1 MTATATTSRPSWRAL
16 ALASLAAVAG
26 CGKGADGAAA
36 TPGAKGAAA
45 DRPIPVLVAEAVT
58 RDVPIYLEGLGTVT
72 AYKTVSV
79 RAQVDGR
86 LDKVVFREG
95 QAVKHNEV
103 LAEIDPRPFQILL
116 HQGEAALTR
125 DQAQLDGAQR
135 NLDRYVAVG
144 GEHLLPQQQIDDQRA
159 LVAQLSGT
167 VQNDHAT
174 IENAKLQLDYAR
186 IKSPI
191 DGITGVRLVDQGNIV
206 HAADTGGIVVV
217 AQMDPI
223 AVLFTLPQ
231 DDLPDVAK
239 QQAAGPLPVEARSRD
254 GAQLLGSGQL
264 ELIDNQINQ
273 GTATMR
279 LKAIF
284 PNPDRA
290 LWPNQFVSAR
300 LRLTVRKGA
309 LVIPAVAVQRG
320 PQGAFVYVAQG
331 DQAELRTIGVERI
344 EGEDALIS
352 QGLAAGEK
360 VVREGQSLLRPGSKL
375 ALRESPS
382 GAGKSTGG
390 NDARTEPGSARRS
403 PSRGGTGTLPGSPT
417 KRQTQ

>member
-1 MTATATTSRPSWRAL
+1 MFSRALTLSSTL
-16 ALASLAAVAG
+16 ALAALGLALAG
-26 CGKGADGAAA
+26 CGKNQDGAAAA
-36 TPGAKGAAA
+36 TPGAKGPGGG

-58 RDVPIYLEGLGTVT
+58 RDVPIFLEGLGTVT
-72 AYKTVSV
+72 AYKTVNV
-79 RAQVDGR
+79 RSQVDGR
-86 LDKVVFREG
+86 LDKVIFREG
-95 QAVKHNEV
+95 QPVKHNEV
-103 LAEIDPRPFQILL
+103 IAEVDPRPFEILL
-116 HQGEAALTR
+116 HQGQAAATR
-125 DQAQLDGAQR
+125 DQAQLDGAKL

-159 LVAQLSGT
+159 LVEQLTGT
-167 VQNDHAT
+167 VQSDHAT

-206 HAADTGGIVVV
+206 HAADATGIVVV
-217 AQMDPI
+217 TQMEPI

-239 QQAAGPLPVEARSRD
+239 QQALGALSVEARSRD
-254 GAQLLGSGQL
+254 GAQLLGSGTL

-290 LWPNQFVSAR
+290 LWPNQFVKAR

-320 PQGAFVYVAQG
+320 PQGAFVYVANG
-331 DQAELRTIGVERI
+331 GEAELRTVGVERI

-360 VVREGQSLLRPGSKL
+360 VVREGQSQLRPGAKL
-375 ALRESPS
+375 AVREASA
-382 GAGKSTGG
+382 GANGAAGKPT
-390 NDARTEPGSARRS
+390 APGS
-403 PSRGGTGTLPGSPT
+403 GGSPGG
-417 KRQTQ
+417 KHQGHKPQ

>member
-1 MTATATTSRPSWRAL
+1 MFSRAL
-16 ALASLAAVAG
+16 TLISTLSFAAGGMTLAG
-26 CGKGADGAAA
+26 CAKGQDGAAA
-36 TPGAKGAAA
+36 ATQGAKAPGGA

-58 RDVPIYLEGLGTVT
+58 RDVPIFLEGLGTVT
-72 AYKTVSV
+72 AYKTVNV
-79 RAQVDGR
+79 RSQVDGR

-103 LAEIDPRPFQILL
+103 IAEIDPRPFQILL
-116 HQGEAALTR
+116 HQGQAALTR

-159 LVAQLSGT
+159 LVEQLTGT
-167 VQNDHAT
+167 VQNDRAT

-191 DGITGVRLVDQGNIV
+191 DGITGVRLIDQGNLV
-206 HAADTGGIVVV
+206 HAADATGIVVV
-217 AQMDPI
+217 TQMEPI

-239 QQAAGPLPVEARSRD
+239 QQATGALPVEARSRD
-254 GAQLLGSGQL
+254 GSQLLGSGTL

-290 LWPNQFVSAR
+290 LWPNQFVKAR

-320 PQGAFVYVAQG
+320 PQGAFVYVG
-331 DQAELRTIGVERI
+331 NGGEAELRTVSVERI
-344 EGEDALIS
+344 EGEDALIA
-352 QGLAAGEK
+352 QGLAAGDK
-360 VVREGQSLLRPGSKL
+360 VVREGQSQLRPGAKL
-375 ALRESPS
+375 AIREA
-382 GAGKSTGG
+382 GA
-390 NDARTEPGSARRS
+390 ATEGAAATPTAPGSSPGSAAA
-403 PSRGGTGTLPGSPT
+403 PGGQPGGKHQGHRP
-417 KRQTQ
+417 Q